1 MSCQN
6 TIQSCG
12 LFTKLCD
19 ILMASGIPADILT
32 ETINTL
38 SEVIRGNQK
47 NQVGKQNQFK
57 SSYKD
62 TAACGGENGLLE
74 NANAALVFIS
84 PKLYTVFVLPG
95 DFHKPIKL

>member
-12 LFTKLCD
+12 LFTKLCN

-47 NQVGKQNQFK
+47 NQVSQ
-57 SSYKD
+57 SSTSKLD
-62 TAACGGENGLLE
+62 LIEINLDK
-74 NANAALVFIS
+74 LV
-84 PKLYTVFVLPG
+84 
-95 DFHKPIKL
+95 

>member
-47 NQVGKQNQFK
+47 NQVGKFNMF
-57 SSYKD
+57 
-62 TAACGGENGLLE
+62 
-74 NANAALVFIS
+74 
-84 PKLYTVFVLPG
+84 
-95 DFHKPIKL
+95 

>member
-12 LFTKLCD
+12 LFTKFCD

-38 SEVIRGNQK
+38 SEIIRGNQK
-47 NQVGKQNQFK
+47 NQVSRKIHTQT
-57 SSYKD
+57 D
-62 TAACGGENGLLE
+62 II
-74 NANAALVFIS
+74 VR
-84 PKLYTVFVLPG
+84 
-95 DFHKPIKL
+95 